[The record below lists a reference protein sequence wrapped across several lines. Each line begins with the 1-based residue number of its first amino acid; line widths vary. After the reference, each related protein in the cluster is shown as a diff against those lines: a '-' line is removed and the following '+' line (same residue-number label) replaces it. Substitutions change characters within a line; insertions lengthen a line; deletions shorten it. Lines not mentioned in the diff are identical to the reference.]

1 MRCKLRFPFLR
12 RFRSEQS
19 GNIAVEAAILLPI
32 MIWGYLAMFTIFDTY
47 RQYTTQQKA
56 AYTVSD
62 LISRQATPLDADFID
77 GSHELFR
84 SLTRSLTEPGL
95 RVTIAKYDLVLEEYR
110 VIWSRTRGGMVALTS
125 QDIANWSNRLPVLP
139 QDDQII
145 IVETSSLYPPA
156 FDIGLGLRTINNFVF
171 TRPRYASQVCLNTG
185 GEEIC
190 DLPNTVVPEPSEE
203 ESA

>member
-1 MRCKLRFPFLR
+1 MRCRIRFSILR

-19 GNIAVEAAILLPI
+19 GNIAIEAAILLPI

-56 AYTVSD
+56 AYTISD

-84 SLTRSLTEPGL
+84 SLTRSITEPGL
-95 RVTIAKYDLVLEEYR
+95 RVTIAKYDLVLEEYQ

-171 TRPRYASQVCLNTG
+171 TRPRYASQVCLNTS

-190 DLPNTVVPEPSEE
+190 DLPAAVVAEPSED